1 MDRRKVNFWDKI
13 MMFFNFLVKK
23 VTFCTEKSKCAF
35 PQKSKYSEKRDFF
48 KVQKIKIQVLG
59 SFPKERWKFCKN
71 GPFPTKNDF
80 FCQKVTPSPLP
91 PQ

>member
-1 MDRRKVNFWDKI
+1 
-13 MMFFNFLVKK
+13 MFFNFLVKK

-59 SFPKERWKFCKN
+59 SFPKEKWKF
-71 GPFPTKNDF
+71 
-80 FCQKVTPSPLP
+80 
-91 PQ
+91 